1 MAIKSKYTTEEVES
15 LITQL
20 LQVLENNQVK
30 ADLGL
35 MALGNAATYLV
46 NHQVPSNQRKQV
58 ADGFAK
64 ALQASVKVDLH

>member
-1 MAIKSKYTTEEVES
+1 MAIKSKYSTQEVET
-15 LITQL
+15 LITKL
-20 LQVLENNQVK
+20 LQVLEKEQVK

-46 NHQVPSNQRKQV
+46 NHQVPSNQRQQV
-58 ADGFAK
+58 AEGFAK